1 MLKNIS
7 KKTPDPKEDEK
18 LTEEVVADIIR
29 RMAEDKDSE
38 SGQAINR
45 ILGMKSALDSMM
57 GGGMWSVYSEYGDE
71 LPADEKAEPV
81 VAPRPKKT
89 KRKNI
94 RKQGL
99 HRPDDI

>member
-18 LTEEVVADIIR
+18 LTEELIENIMRRVAEESPET
-29 RMAEDKDSE
+29 ADK
-38 SGQAINR
+38 INR
-45 ILGMKSALDSMM
+45 ILTMRNALDEAM
-57 GGGMWSVYSEYGDE
+57 GGGMWSVYSEFGGTE
-71 LPADEKAEPV
+71 PADEKAEPV

>member
-18 LTEEVVADIIR
+18 LTEELIDDIMRRVAEESPET
-29 RMAEDKDSE
+29 ADKIS
-38 SGQAINR
+38 R
-45 ILGMKSALDSMM
+45 ILAMRNALDDAM
-57 GGGMWSVYSEYGDE
+57 GGGMWSVYSAYGGTE
-71 LPADEKAEPV
+71 PADEKEEPV

>member
-18 LTEEVVADIIR
+18 LTEEVIDDIMR
-29 RMAEDKDSE
+29 RIAEESPETGDK
-38 SGQAINR
+38 INR
-45 ILGMKSALDSMM
+45 ILSMKSALDGLM
-57 GGGMWSVYSEYGDE
+57 GGGMWSVYSEFGDE
-71 LPADEKAEPV
+71 EPADEKEEPV

>member
-18 LTEEVVADIIR
+18 LTEELIEDIMRRVAEESPER
-29 RMAEDKDSE
+29 ADK
-38 SGQAINR
+38 INR
-45 ILGMKSALDSMM
+45 ILAMRSALDDAM
-57 GGGMWSVYSEYGDE
+57 GGGMWSVYSEYGGTE
-71 LPADEKAEPV
+71 PADEKEEPV

>member
-18 LTEEVVADIIR
+18 ITEELIDDIMRRVAEESPET
-29 RMAEDKDSE
+29 ADK
-38 SGQAINR
+38 INR
-45 ILGMKSALDSMM
+45 ILAMRNALDDAM
-57 GGGMWSVYSEYGDE
+57 GGGMWSVYSEFGGTE
-71 LPADEKAEPV
+71 PADEKEEPV

>member
-18 LTEEVVADIIR
+18 LTEEVIDDIMRRIAEESPETADKI
-29 RMAEDKDSE
+29 S
-38 SGQAINR
+38 R
-45 ILGMKSALDSMM
+45 ILAMRNALDDAMS
-57 GGGMWSVYSEYGDE
+57 GGMWSVYSEYGGTE
-71 LPADEKAEPV
+71 PADEKEEPV

>member
-18 LTEEVVADIIR
+18 MTEEVMADIIR
-29 RMAEDKDSE
+29 RMAEAKDSDA
-38 SGQAINR
+38 GKTINR

-57 GGGMWSVYSEYGDE
+57 GGGMWSVYSEYGGTE
-71 LPADEKAEPV
+71 PADEKEEPV